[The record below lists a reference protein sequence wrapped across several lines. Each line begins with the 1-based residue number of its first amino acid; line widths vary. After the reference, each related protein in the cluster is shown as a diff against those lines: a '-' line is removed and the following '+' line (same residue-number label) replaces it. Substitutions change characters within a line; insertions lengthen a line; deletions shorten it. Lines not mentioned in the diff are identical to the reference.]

1 MIVKPDVVRFRD
13 IRQAVDGIQHLRQAL
28 LVLLVHGRQQFHRL
42 GQRFMAVG
50 EFFEAVVN
58 AHGGTRNS
66 FHHNSA
72 SAARCI
78 LDAWSLNSSKNSTSR
93 A

>member
-1 MIVKPDVVRFRD
+1 
-13 IRQAVDGIQHLRQAL
+13 
-28 LVLLVHGRQQFHRL
+28 L

-50 EFFEAVVN
+50 KFFEAVVN